1 MGSPRRRYAVVGT
14 GSRAEMFVRALVREH
29 AAEAELVALADP
41 NPARM
46 RAHNRWIEELGHP
59 PVPTYPLSGVG
70 GPDFTAMLAGAGV
83 DAVIVTS
90 VDATHDGYI
99 VAALAD
105 GRDVITEKPMTVDAP
120 RCTRILRAARDARER
135 GAGSVAVTFNYR
147 YNPVHE
153 KVREVLASGVLG
165 PVGSVH
171 FEWLLDIR
179 HGADYFRRWHR
190 DKANSGGLLVHKAS
204 HHFDLV
210 NWWLGARPVQ
220 VFADARLFFYG
231 PSGAGARGY
240 GRGYRRAHGDPAAAD
255 DPFAL
260 DLTGNPRL
268 RELYLDAEGEDGY
281 LRDRNVFADGVSIE
295 DDLSV
300 LVRYDTGATMT
311 YHLTAY
317 APWEG
322 YRLMVNG
329 ARGRLELE
337 VVESAFVDPARAR
350 GVKGGPGARGPGQR
364 STAADARG
372 GGPDQRSTAALHG
385 VNAAPEGGHTR
396 LTLHPYWQPARDIPL
411 PPLTREGHGGA
422 DARMTAD
429 IFAGRAGAPDPL
441 GRSATERDGA
451 LALLTGLAA
460 NASAARGA
468 PVDVAELIEADLLP

>member
-1 MGSPRRRYAVVGT
+1 MELPRRRYAVVGT
-14 GSRAEMFVRALVREH
+14 GSRAEMFVRALVSEH
-29 AAEAELVALADP
+29 AGEAELVALADP

-59 PVPTYPLSGVG
+59 PVAEHTLSGTG
-70 GPDFTAMLAGAGV
+70 GDEFVAMLGIQDV
-83 DAVIVTS
+83 DTVIVTS
-90 VDATHDGYI
+90 VDVTHDGYI
-99 VAALAD
+99 VAALGE

-120 RCTRILRAARDARER
+120 RCTRILRAAREARER
-135 GAGSVAVTFNYR
+135 GAGTVAVTFNYR

-153 KVREVLASGVLG
+153 KVREVLASGALG
-165 PVGSVH
+165 EVGSVH

-210 NWWLGARPVQ
+210 NWWLGATPVR

-231 PSGAGARGY
+231 SSGAGARGY
-240 GRGYRRAHGDPAAAD
+240 DRGYGRAHGAPAALD

-260 DLTGNPRL
+260 DLQSSPRL

-281 LRDRNVFADGVSIE
+281 VRDRNVFAGGVSIE
-295 DDLSV
+295 DDMSV
-300 LVRYDTGATMT
+300 VVRYNTGATMT

-322 YRLMVNG
+322 YRVMFNG
-329 ARGRLELE
+329 SRGRLELE
-337 VVESAFVDPARAR
+337 VVESAHVDPARAR
-350 GVKGGPGARGPGQR
+350 GVKGGPGARE
-364 STAADARG
+364 S
-372 GGPDQRSTAALHG
+372 AALHG

-396 LTLHPYWQPARDIPL
+396 MTLHPYWEPSRPVEL
-411 PPLTREGHGGA
+411 PPLVREGHGGA
-422 DARMTAD
+422 DARMLAD
-429 IFAGRAGAPDPL
+429 IFGAAARLSNADRSAAPTSSAAAGDPL
-441 GRSATERDGA
+441 GRGATERDGA

-460 NASAARGA
+460 NASAASGA
-468 PVDVAELIEADLLP
+468 PVEVGDLIDADLLR